1 MKRLKVNNF
10 SKLEGQRI
18 LVDGQY
24 WMILSATEETDY
36 LGLLQFV
43 GRDDM
48 VLIENEIQTSMPGEE
63 PYVRFTYVSR
73 GPHTWKSEL
82 LLSELRNMNTT
93 LTSIAHRI
101 TDIRNGW

>member
-1 MKRLKVNNF
+1 MKRLTINNF
-10 SKLEGQRI
+10 SNIAGKRI

-48 VLIENEIQTSMPGEE
+48 VLIGNEIQTSRPGGE
-63 PYVRFTYVSR
+63 PYVRLTYVSR
-73 GPHTWKSEL
+73 GPHDWKSEL

-93 LTSIAHRI
+93 LEAIAHRI